1 MTKSSSLSFAV
12 AAMFTLNC
20 SFASAEEP
28 AGDPQVKSD
37 VQTHPEKSTNPKEET
52 ADKKQADKDA
62 AKPTEDP
69 NCE

>member
-1 MTKSSSLSFAV
+1 MKSCSLSFAL

-20 SFASAEEP
+20 GFASAEETAP
-28 AGDPQVKSD
+28 DPQVKS
-37 VQTHPEKSTNPKEET
+37 ERTNPKEET
-52 ADKKQADKDA
+52 ADKKPADKDA